1 MVRVIAMNDT
11 ELKSKRADRILVSIF
26 AVLLVT
32 LFTLLL
38 ILYFRNFHS
47 MNIRCTDDFN
57 LNEYIEEIDKLPYEI
72 KKSFII
78 NQWSLSIEEER
89 FTEHLESTDRSS
101 TGLTGLKSHR
111 IWVRATDALL
121 HEFGHYLQAE
131 LNEEY
136 NERIKACYEKEGTQ
150 YFDSRSLSNFDCITQ
165 LESGEKIRV
174 YMKDDDILGYIM
186 DPVEKSNIETKEERY
201 SNYIDNYYYD
211 YMLDEEED
219 AYPKLGQ
226 YANVDDE
233 EYFAQY
239 FKYWINNRD
248 DTQKMKLLQDKTPD
262 TYELFIELENNGW
275 YMETNVLIGGTK
287 VIFETLLDTIHK

>member
-1 MVRVIAMNDT
+1 
-11 ELKSKRADRILVSIF
+11 
-26 AVLLVT
+26 
-32 LFTLLL
+32 
-38 ILYFRNFHS
+38 